1 MPKTKKKQLDLSEV
15 GEPIENSLQASEASL
30 DLTNII
36 NDNMLPVKK
45 DIDNLEIEK
54 QEQPVT
60 EENKQDDTQKENEN
74 ESEGEYDE
82 YDDGYD
88 EYDDYDYDD
97 DDDQNEQDGPV
108 EQVDSNTINTI
119 NANNSNNTNN
129 IEPAN
134 IDVLHAQQVVTK
146 RDLVHKIQQLQQRL
160 YDVELSPKTFT
171 TADSLAELQSEYD
184 RLYKIKQQK
193 STREWYRKILFGVT
207 KGIEWA
213 NHQWDPVGLKL
224 DGWSTEVASNVDEFD
239 EIFDELA
246 EKYGGSINE
255 KVSPELRLVLLILYS
270 GVSYSISQTLVQDHS
285 NRPEFTE
292 IINKDPVLRERFMRA
307 ATEAQ
312 MDKAQPQVSQL
323 LGSVKELFT
332 DKQPQTTQ
340 QQSTQNM
347 RNFMTRLDDSE
358 LNVNELGL

>member
-30 DLTNII
+30 DLSNII
-36 NDNMLPVKK
+36 NDSMLPVKK

-54 QEQPVT
+54 QEQSAEQSVT
-60 EENKQDDTQKENEN
+60 EENQQDNQHDNAQQDDD
-74 ESEGEYDE
+74 GYD

-88 EYDDYDYDD
+88 DYDDGYDDYDDD
-97 DDDQNEQDGPV
+97 
-108 EQVDSNTINTI
+108 
-119 NANNSNNTNN
+119 NNDNNDNNNDINNTTDPTDN
-129 IEPAN
+129 IEPQDIN
-134 IDVLHAQQVVTK
+134 VLHAQQLVTK

-160 YDVELSPKTFT
+160 YDVEISPKTFT
-171 TADSLAELQSEYD
+171 TADSLTELQAEYD
-184 RLYKIKQQK
+184 RLYRLKQQK

-255 KVSPELRLVLLILYS
+255 KIAPEIRLVLLILYS

-307 ATEAQ
+307 ATEVQ

-323 LGSVKELFT
+323 LSSVKELFT
-332 DKQPQTTQ
+332 DKQPQTQ

>member
-30 DLTNII
+30 DLSNII
-36 NDNMLPVKK
+36 NDSMLPVKK

-54 QEQPVT
+54 QEQPVEQPAT
-60 EENKQDDTQKENEN
+60 KEDTQQDD
-74 ESEGEYDE
+74 EGEYDDDGYDDE

-88 EYDDYDYDD
+88 DEYDDDNID
-97 DDDQNEQDGPV
+97 
-108 EQVDSNTINTI
+108 
-119 NANNSNNTNN
+119 ANNDNNDNIDDNNDN
-129 IEPAN
+129 IEPPD

-171 TADSLAELQSEYD
+171 TADSLTELQAEYD
-184 RLYKIKQQK
+184 RLYRLKQQK

-255 KVSPELRLVLLILYS
+255 KIAPEIRLVLLILYS

-307 ATEAQ
+307 ATEVQ

-323 LGSVKELFT
+323 LSSVKELFT
-332 DKQPQTTQ
+332 DKQPQTQ

>member
-1 MPKTKKKQLDLSEV
+1 MPKAKKQLDLSEV

-30 DLTNII
+30 NLTDII

-54 QEQPVT
+54 TSETQKDDKHSVEQEDENNEDNDNEDNNNDNENNDNNYDT
-60 EENKQDDTQKENEN
+60 EE
-74 ESEGEYDE
+74 YD
-82 YDDGYD
+82 D
-88 EYDDYDYDD
+88 EYDDYDDE
-97 DDDQNEQDGPV
+97 EQD
-108 EQVDSNTINTI
+108 QQ
-119 NANNSNNTNN
+119 
-129 IEPAN
+129 PAETA
-134 IDVLHAQQVVTK
+134 DLEVLHAQQLVTK
-146 RDLVHKIQQLQQRL
+146 RDLVYKIQQLQQRL

-171 TADSLAELQSEYD
+171 TADSLTELQSEYD
-184 RLYKIKQQK
+184 RLYRLKQQK

-255 KVSPELRLVLLILYS
+255 KIAPEIRLVLLILYS

-323 LGSVKELFT
+323 LSSVKELFT
-332 DKQPQTTQ
+332 DKQQPTQ

>member
-30 DLTNII
+30 DLSNII
-36 NDNMLPVKK
+36 NDSMLPVKK

-54 QEQPVT
+54 QEQPVEQSAT
-60 EENKQDDTQKENEN
+60 KDDTQQDD
-74 ESEGEYDE
+74 EGEYDDDE

-88 EYDDYDYDD
+88 DDYDEGEYDDDID
-97 DDDQNEQDGPV
+97 
-108 EQVDSNTINTI
+108 
-119 NANNSNNTNN
+119 ANNDNNNDNIDDNNNN
-129 IEPAN
+129 IEPPD

-171 TADSLAELQSEYD
+171 TADSLTELQAEYD
-184 RLYKIKQQK
+184 RLYRLKQQK

-255 KVSPELRLVLLILYS
+255 KIAPEIRLVLLILYS

-323 LGSVKELFT
+323 LSSVKELFT
-332 DKQPQTTQ
+332 DKQPQTQ

>member
-30 DLTNII
+30 DLSNII
-36 NDNMLPVKK
+36 NDSMLPVKK

-54 QEQPVT
+54 QEQPAEQSVT
-60 EENKQDDTQKENEN
+60 EENQQDNQHENAQQDD
-74 ESEGEYDE
+74 GYD

-88 EYDDYDYDD
+88 DYDDDYDDYD
-97 DDDQNEQDGPV
+97 DGDNNNNPA
-108 EQVDSNTINTI
+108 DNTIDPADPTD
-119 NANNSNNTNN
+119 N
-129 IEPAN
+129 IEPQDIN
-134 IDVLHAQQVVTK
+134 VLHAQQLVTK

-160 YDVELSPKTFT
+160 YDVEISPKTFT
-171 TADSLAELQSEYD
+171 TADSLTELQAEYD
-184 RLYKIKQQK
+184 RLYRLKQQK

-255 KVSPELRLVLLILYS
+255 KIAPEIRLVLLILYS

-323 LGSVKELFT
+323 LSSVKELFT
-332 DKQPQTTQ
+332 DKQQPT
-340 QQSTQNM
+340 TQNM

>member
-1 MPKTKKKQLDLSEV
+1 MPKAKKQLDLSEI

-30 DLTNII
+30 NLTDII

-45 DIDNLEIEK
+45 DIDSLEIEK
-54 QEQPVT
+54 TEEPVEQHSEHSEHNDNDQPV
-60 EENKQDDTQKENEN
+60 
-74 ESEGEYDE
+74 
-82 YDDGYD
+82 DDG
-88 EYDDYDYDD
+88 YDDYDYDD
-97 DDDQNEQDGPV
+97 EYDD
-108 EQVDSNTINTI
+108 
-119 NANNSNNTNN
+119 NNDNNVNQPEDT
-129 IEPAN
+129 IEPSD
-134 IDVLHAQQVVTK
+134 IDALHAQQLVTK
-146 RDLVHKIQQLQQRL
+146 RDLVHKINQLQQRL
-160 YDVELSPKTFT
+160 YDVELSPKIFT
-171 TADSLAELQSEYD
+171 TADSLTELQAEYD
-184 RLYKIKQQK
+184 RLYRLKQQK

-239 EIFDELA
+239 EIFDELS

-255 KVSPELRLVLLILYS
+255 KIAPEIRLVLLILYS

-292 IINKDPVLRERFMRA
+292 IINKDPVLRDRFMRA
-307 ATEAQ
+307 ATEVQ

-323 LGSVKELFT
+323 LNSVKELFT
-332 DKQPQTTQ
+332 DKQTQ

-347 RNFMTRLDDSE
+347 KNFMSRLDDSE
-358 LNVNELGL
+358 LKVNELGL

>member
-30 DLTNII
+30 DLSNII
-36 NDNMLPVKK
+36 NDSMLPVKK

-54 QEQPVT
+54 QEQPAEQSVT
-60 EENKQDDTQKENEN
+60 EENQQDNQHDNTQQ
-74 ESEGEYDE
+74 D
-82 YDDGYD
+82 DDGYD
-88 EYDDYDYDD
+88 YDDGYDDYDYDD
-97 DDDQNEQDGPV
+97 DDYDDDNND
-108 EQVDSNTINTI
+108 NN
-119 NANNSNNTNN
+119 NNSADPAGNNNSV
-129 IEPAN
+129 EPPD
-134 IDVLHAQQVVTK
+134 IDVLHAQQLVTK

-160 YDVELSPKTFT
+160 YDVEISPKTFT
-171 TADSLAELQSEYD
+171 TADSLTELQAEYD
-184 RLYKIKQQK
+184 RLYRIKQQK

-255 KVSPELRLVLLILYS
+255 KIAPEIRLVLLILYS

-323 LGSVKELFT
+323 LSSVKELFT
-332 DKQPQTTQ
+332 DKQPQTQ

>member
-54 QEQPVT
+54 QEQPVDQSAT
-60 EENKQDDTQKENEN
+60 KDDTQQDD
-74 ESEGEYDE
+74 EGEYDDDE

-88 EYDDYDYDD
+88 DDYDEGEYDDDID
-97 DDDQNEQDGPV
+97 
-108 EQVDSNTINTI
+108 
-119 NANNSNNTNN
+119 ANNDNNDNNDNIDDNNNN
-129 IEPAN
+129 IEPPD

-171 TADSLAELQSEYD
+171 TADSLTELQAEYD
-184 RLYKIKQQK
+184 RLYRLKQQK

-255 KVSPELRLVLLILYS
+255 KIAPEIRLVLLILYS

-307 ATEAQ
+307 ATEVQ

-323 LGSVKELFT
+323 LSSVKELFT
-332 DKQPQTTQ
+332 DKQPQTQ

-347 RNFMTRLDDSE
+347 RNFMSRLDDSE

>member
-1 MPKTKKKQLDLSEV
+1 MPKAKKQLDLSEV
-15 GEPIENSLQASEASL
+15 GEPIENSLQTSEASL
-30 DLTNII
+30 NLTDII

-54 QEQPVT
+54 TSETQKDDKHSVNEQEDKNNNNNEDNDINNNYDT
-60 EENKQDDTQKENEN
+60 EEYN
-74 ESEGEYDE
+74 
-82 YDDGYD
+82 YDDD
-88 EYDDYDYDD
+88 YDDYDDEPT
-97 DDDQNEQDGPV
+97 QQPV
-108 EQVDSNTINTI
+108 ESADL
-119 NANNSNNTNN
+119 
-129 IEPAN
+129 E
-134 IDVLHAQQVVTK
+134 VLHAQQLVTK
-146 RDLVHKIQQLQQRL
+146 RDLVYKIQQLQQRL

-171 TADSLAELQSEYD
+171 TADSLTELQSEYD
-184 RLYKIKQQK
+184 RLYRLKQQK

-255 KVSPELRLVLLILYS
+255 KIAPEIRLVLLILYS

-323 LGSVKELFT
+323 LSSVKEIFT
-332 DKQPQTTQ
+332 DKQQPT
-340 QQSTQNM
+340 QQSTTQNM
-347 RNFMTRLDDSE
+347 KNFMSRLDDSE

>member
-54 QEQPVT
+54 QEQPVDQSAT
-60 EENKQDDTQKENEN
+60 KDDTQQDD
-74 ESEGEYDE
+74 EGEYDDDE

-88 EYDDYDYDD
+88 DDYDEGEYDDDID
-97 DDDQNEQDGPV
+97 
-108 EQVDSNTINTI
+108 
-119 NANNSNNTNN
+119 ANNDNNDNNDNIDDNNNN
-129 IEPAN
+129 IEPPD

-171 TADSLAELQSEYD
+171 TADSLTELQAEYD
-184 RLYKIKQQK
+184 RLYRLKQQK

-255 KVSPELRLVLLILYS
+255 KIAPEIRLVLLILYS

-323 LGSVKELFT
+323 LSSVKELFT
-332 DKQPQTTQ
+332 DKQPQTQ

>member
-36 NDNMLPVKK
+36 NDSMLPVKK

-54 QEQPVT
+54 QEQPVDQSAT
-60 EENKQDDTQKENEN
+60 KDDTQQDDEC
-74 ESEGEYDE
+74 EYDDDE

-88 EYDDYDYDD
+88 DDYDEGEYDDDID
-97 DDDQNEQDGPV
+97 
-108 EQVDSNTINTI
+108 
-119 NANNSNNTNN
+119 ANNDNNNDNIDDNNNN
-129 IEPAN
+129 IEPPD

-171 TADSLAELQSEYD
+171 TADSLTELQAEYD
-184 RLYKIKQQK
+184 RLYRLKQQK

-255 KVSPELRLVLLILYS
+255 KIAPEIRLVLLILYS

-323 LGSVKELFT
+323 LSSVKELFT
-332 DKQPQTTQ
+332 DKQPQTQ

>member
-1 MPKTKKKQLDLSEV
+1 MPKAKKQLDLSEI

-30 DLTNII
+30 NLTDII

-54 QEQPVT
+54 T
-60 EENKQDDTQKENEN
+60 SDTQKEDEHSANEQEEYSDN
-74 ESEGEYDE
+74 NNDKDVDDNNDNYDTEG
-82 YDDGYD
+82 
-88 EYDDYDYDD
+88 YDDYDDDYDD
-97 DDDQNEQDGPV
+97 NDENINEPKQPV
-108 EQVDSNTINTI
+108 E
-119 NANNSNNTNN
+119 
-129 IEPAN
+129 PA
-134 IDVLHAQQVVTK
+134 DLEVLHAQQLVTK
-146 RDLVHKIQQLQQRL
+146 RDLVYKIQQLQQRL

-171 TADSLAELQSEYD
+171 TADSLTELQSEYD
-184 RLYKIKQQK
+184 RLYRLKQQK

-255 KVSPELRLVLLILYS
+255 KIAPEIRLVLLILYS

-307 ATEAQ
+307 ATEVQ

-323 LGSVKELFT
+323 LSSVKEIFT
-332 DKQPQTTQ
+332 DKQQPT

-347 RNFMTRLDDSE
+347 KNFMSRLDDSE

>member
-1 MPKTKKKQLDLSEV
+1 MPKKKQQLDLSEI

-30 DLTNII
+30 NLTDII

-54 QEQPVT
+54 QPEQVGQPAT
-60 EENKQDDTQKENEN
+60 EEDAQYVQDAQDAQDDTQQDANDN
-74 ESEGEYDE
+74 YNDGYDE

-88 EYDDYDYDD
+88 EYDDEYDD
-97 DDDQNEQDGPV
+97 QDDQVNAADPV
-108 EQVDSNTINTI
+108 EPEEQNVNVEQPDIT
-119 NANNSNNTNN
+119 
-129 IEPAN
+129 
-134 IDVLHAQQVVTK
+134 VLHAQQLVTK

-171 TADSLAELQSEYD
+171 TADSLTELQAEYD

-255 KVSPELRLVLLILYS
+255 KLAPEIRLIMLILYS

-312 MDKAQPQVSQL
+312 IDKAQPQVSQL
-323 LGSVKELFT
+323 LGSVKELFS
-332 DKQPQTTQ
+332 DKQPQ

>member
-15 GEPIENSLQASEASL
+15 GEPIENSLQTSEASL
-30 DLTNII
+30 DLSNII
-36 NDNMLPVKK
+36 NDSMLPVKK

-54 QEQPVT
+54 QEQPAEQSVT
-60 EENKQDDTQKENEN
+60 EKNQHDNAQQEDNGDNGDNGDN
-74 ESEGEYDE
+74 E
-82 YDDGYD
+82 YDDYD
-88 EYDDYDYDD
+88 DDYDYDD
-97 DDDQNEQDGPV
+97 NYSDYDDGD
-108 EQVDSNTINTI
+108 
-119 NANNSNNTNN
+119 NNDNNDNNNDINNTADSTDN
-129 IEPAN
+129 IEPQDIN
-134 IDVLHAQQVVTK
+134 VLHAQQLVTK

-160 YDVELSPKTFT
+160 YDVEISPKTFT
-171 TADSLAELQSEYD
+171 TADSLTELQAEYD
-184 RLYKIKQQK
+184 RLYRLKQQK

-255 KVSPELRLVLLILYS
+255 KIAPEIRLVLLILYS

-307 ATEAQ
+307 ATEVQ

-323 LGSVKELFT
+323 LSSVKELFT
-332 DKQPQTTQ
+332 DKQPQTQ

>member
-1 MPKTKKKQLDLSEV
+1 MPKAKKQLDLSEV

-30 DLTNII
+30 NLTDII
-36 NDNMLPVKK
+36 NDKMLPVKK

-54 QEQPVT
+54 TSE
-60 EENKQDDTQKENEN
+60 TQKEDEHTVNEQEEYSDNNN
-74 ESEGEYDE
+74 EEDNNNDNNDNNDEDNAYDTE
-82 YDDGYD
+82 
-88 EYDDYDYDD
+88 EYDDYNDYDD
-97 DDDQNEQDGPV
+97 EPTQQPAEPV
-108 EQVDSNTINTI
+108 DLE
-119 NANNSNNTNN
+119 
-129 IEPAN
+129 
-134 IDVLHAQQVVTK
+134 VLHAQQLVTK
-146 RDLVHKIQQLQQRL
+146 RDLVYKIQQLQQRL

-171 TADSLAELQSEYD
+171 TADSLTELQSEYD
-184 RLYKIKQQK
+184 RLYRLKQQK

-255 KVSPELRLVLLILYS
+255 KIAPEIRLVLLILYS

-307 ATEAQ
+307 ATEVQ

-323 LGSVKELFT
+323 LSSVKEIFT
-332 DKQPQTTQ
+332 DKQQPT

-347 RNFMTRLDDSE
+347 KNFMSRLDDSE

>member
-54 QEQPVT
+54 QEQPVDQSAT
-60 EENKQDDTQKENEN
+60 KDDTQQDD
-74 ESEGEYDE
+74 EGEYDDDE

-88 EYDDYDYDD
+88 DDYDEGEYDDDID
-97 DDDQNEQDGPV
+97 
-108 EQVDSNTINTI
+108 
-119 NANNSNNTNN
+119 ANNDNNNDNIDDNNNN
-129 IEPAN
+129 IEPPD

-171 TADSLAELQSEYD
+171 TADSLTELQAEYD
-184 RLYKIKQQK
+184 RLYRLKQQK

-255 KVSPELRLVLLILYS
+255 KIAPEIRLVLLILYS

-323 LGSVKELFT
+323 LSSVKELFT
-332 DKQPQTTQ
+332 DKQPQTQ

>member
-1 MPKTKKKQLDLSEV
+1 MPKAKKQLDLSEV

-30 DLTNII
+30 NLTDII

-54 QEQPVT
+54 T
-60 EENKQDDTQKENEN
+60 ADTQKEDEHTVNEQEEYIDNNN
-74 ESEGEYDE
+74 EEDNNNNDNNDNNDEDNAYDTEG
-82 YDDGYD
+82 
-88 EYDDYDYDD
+88 YDDYDDYDD
-97 DDDQNEQDGPV
+97 EPTQQPAEPV
-108 EQVDSNTINTI
+108 DLE
-119 NANNSNNTNN
+119 
-129 IEPAN
+129 
-134 IDVLHAQQVVTK
+134 VLHAQQLVTK
-146 RDLVHKIQQLQQRL
+146 RDLVYKIQQLQQRL

-171 TADSLAELQSEYD
+171 TADSLTELQSEYD
-184 RLYKIKQQK
+184 RLYRLKQQK

-255 KVSPELRLVLLILYS
+255 KIAPEIRLVLLILYS

-323 LGSVKELFT
+323 LSSVKELFA
-332 DKQPQTTQ
+332 DKQQPT
-340 QQSTQNM
+340 QQSTTQNM
-347 RNFMTRLDDSE
+347 KNFMSRLDDSE

>member
-1 MPKTKKKQLDLSEV
+1 MPKTKKKQLDLSEF

-30 DLTNII
+30 DLSNII
-36 NDNMLPVKK
+36 NDSMLPVKK

-54 QEQPVT
+54 QEQPVEQSAT
-60 EENKQDDTQKENEN
+60 KDDTQQDD
-74 ESEGEYDE
+74 EGEYDDDE

-88 EYDDYDYDD
+88 DDYDEGEYDDDID
-97 DDDQNEQDGPV
+97 
-108 EQVDSNTINTI
+108 
-119 NANNSNNTNN
+119 ANNDNNNDNIDDNNNN
-129 IEPAN
+129 IEPPD

-171 TADSLAELQSEYD
+171 TADSLTELQAEYD
-184 RLYKIKQQK
+184 RLYRLKQQK

-255 KVSPELRLVLLILYS
+255 KIAPEIRLVLLILYS

-323 LGSVKELFT
+323 LSSVKELFT
-332 DKQPQTTQ
+332 DKQPQTQ

>member
-1 MPKTKKKQLDLSEV
+1 MPKAKKQLDLSEV

-30 DLTNII
+30 NLTDII

-54 QEQPVT
+54 TSE
-60 EENKQDDTQKENEN
+60 TQKDDKHSVEQEDENN
-74 ESEGEYDE
+74 EDNDNEDNNNDNDNNYDTE
-82 YDDGYD
+82 
-88 EYDDYDYDD
+88 EYDDYDDYDD
-97 DDDQNEQDGPV
+97 EEPDQQ
-108 EQVDSNTINTI
+108 
-119 NANNSNNTNN
+119 
-129 IEPAN
+129 PAETA
-134 IDVLHAQQVVTK
+134 DLEVLHAQQLVTK
-146 RDLVHKIQQLQQRL
+146 RDLVYKIQQLQQRL

-171 TADSLAELQSEYD
+171 TADSLTELQSEYD
-184 RLYKIKQQK
+184 RLYRLKQQK

-255 KVSPELRLVLLILYS
+255 KIAPEIRLVLLILYS

-292 IINKDPVLRERFMRA
+292 IINKDPILRERFMRA

-323 LGSVKELFT
+323 LSSVKEIFT
-332 DKQPQTTQ
+332 DKQQPT
-340 QQSTQNM
+340 QQSTTQNM
-347 RNFMTRLDDSE
+347 KNFMSRLDDSE

>member
-1 MPKTKKKQLDLSEV
+1 MPKAKKQLDLSEI

-30 DLTNII
+30 NLTDII

-45 DIDNLEIEK
+45 DIDSLEIEK
-54 QEQPVT
+54 TEEPVEQHSEHSEHSEHNDNDQPV
-60 EENKQDDTQKENEN
+60 
-74 ESEGEYDE
+74 
-82 YDDGYD
+82 DDG
-88 EYDDYDYDD
+88 YDDYDYDD
-97 DDDQNEQDGPV
+97 EYDDNQPEDTV
-108 EQVDSNTINTI
+108 EPSD
-119 NANNSNNTNN
+119 
-129 IEPAN
+129 
-134 IDVLHAQQVVTK
+134 IDALHAQQLVTK
-146 RDLVHKIQQLQQRL
+146 RDLVHKINQLQQRL

-171 TADSLAELQSEYD
+171 TADSLTELQAEYD
-184 RLYKIKQQK
+184 RLYRLKQQK

-239 EIFDELA
+239 EIFDELS

-255 KVSPELRLVLLILYS
+255 KIAPEIRLVLLILYS

-292 IINKDPVLRERFMRA
+292 IINKDPVLRDRFMRA
-307 ATEAQ
+307 ATEVQ

-323 LGSVKELFT
+323 LSSVKELFT
-332 DKQPQTTQ
+332 DKQTQ

-347 RNFMTRLDDSE
+347 KNFMSRLDDSE
-358 LNVNELGL
+358 LKVNELGL

>member
-1 MPKTKKKQLDLSEV
+1 MPKAKKQLDLSEV
-15 GEPIENSLQASEASL
+15 GEPIENSLQASEVSL
-30 DLTNII
+30 NLTDII

-54 QEQPVT
+54 TSE
-60 EENKQDDTQKENEN
+60 TQKDDKHSVDEQEDENNKDNDNDN
-74 ESEGEYDE
+74 EDNEDNEDNGNNYDTE
-82 YDDGYD
+82 
-88 EYDDYDYDD
+88 EYDDYDDYDED
-97 DDDQNEQDGPV
+97 VNEPTQQPAEPV
-108 EQVDSNTINTI
+108 DLE
-119 NANNSNNTNN
+119 
-129 IEPAN
+129 
-134 IDVLHAQQVVTK
+134 VLHAQQLVTK
-146 RDLVHKIQQLQQRL
+146 RDLVYKIQQLQQRL

-171 TADSLAELQSEYD
+171 TADSLTELQSEYD
-184 RLYKIKQQK
+184 RLYRLKQQK

-255 KVSPELRLVLLILYS
+255 KIAPEIRLVLLILYS

-323 LGSVKELFT
+323 LSSVKEIFT
-332 DKQPQTTQ
+332 DKQQPT
-340 QQSTQNM
+340 QQSTTQNM
-347 RNFMTRLDDSE
+347 KNFMSRLDDSE

>member
-1 MPKTKKKQLDLSEV
+1 MPKAKKQLDLSEV

-30 DLTNII
+30 NLTDII

-54 QEQPVT
+54 TSETQKDDKHSVEQEDENKEDTEDNDNEDNNNDNDNDNNYDT
-60 EENKQDDTQKENEN
+60 EE
-74 ESEGEYDE
+74 YD
-82 YDDGYD
+82 D
-88 EYDDYDYDD
+88 EYDDYDDEEP
-97 DDDQNEQDGPV
+97 DQQ
-108 EQVDSNTINTI
+108 
-119 NANNSNNTNN
+119 
-129 IEPAN
+129 PAETA
-134 IDVLHAQQVVTK
+134 DLEVLHAQQLVTK
-146 RDLVHKIQQLQQRL
+146 RDLVYKIQQLQQRL

-171 TADSLAELQSEYD
+171 TADSLTELQSEYD
-184 RLYKIKQQK
+184 RLYRLKQQK

-255 KVSPELRLVLLILYS
+255 KIAPEIRLVLLILYS

-323 LGSVKELFT
+323 LSSVKELFA
-332 DKQPQTTQ
+332 DKQQPT
-340 QQSTQNM
+340 QQSTTQNM
-347 RNFMTRLDDSE
+347 KNFMSRLDDSE

>member
-30 DLTNII
+30 DLSNII
-36 NDNMLPVKK
+36 NDSMLPVKK

-54 QEQPVT
+54 QEQPAEQSVT
-60 EENKQDDTQKENEN
+60 EENQQDNQHDNAQQDD
-74 ESEGEYDE
+74 GYD

-88 EYDDYDYDD
+88 DYDD
-97 DDDQNEQDGPV
+97 DNNDNNDN
-108 EQVDSNTINTI
+108 
-119 NANNSNNTNN
+119 NNSADPADPTDN
-129 IEPAN
+129 IEPQD
-134 IDVLHAQQVVTK
+134 IDVLHAQQLVTK

-160 YDVELSPKTFT
+160 YDVEISPKTFT
-171 TADSLAELQSEYD
+171 TADSLTELQAEYD
-184 RLYKIKQQK
+184 RLYRLKQQK

-255 KVSPELRLVLLILYS
+255 KIAPEIRLVLLILYS

-323 LGSVKELFT
+323 LSSVKELFT
-332 DKQPQTTQ
+332 DKQPQTQ

>member
-15 GEPIENSLQASEASL
+15 GEPIENSLQASEASI
-30 DLTNII
+30 DLSNII
-36 NDNMLPVKK
+36 NDSMLPVKK

-54 QEQPVT
+54 QEQPVEQSAT
-60 EENKQDDTQKENEN
+60 KDDTQQDD
-74 ESEGEYDE
+74 EGEYDDDE

-88 EYDDYDYDD
+88 DDYDEGEYDDDID
-97 DDDQNEQDGPV
+97 
-108 EQVDSNTINTI
+108 
-119 NANNSNNTNN
+119 ANNDNNNDNIDDNNNN
-129 IEPAN
+129 IEPPD

-171 TADSLAELQSEYD
+171 TADSLTELQAEYD
-184 RLYKIKQQK
+184 RLYRLKQQK

-255 KVSPELRLVLLILYS
+255 KIAPEIRLVLLILYS

-323 LGSVKELFT
+323 LSSVKELFT
-332 DKQPQTTQ
+332 DKQPQTQ

>member
-30 DLTNII
+30 DLSNII
-36 NDNMLPVKK
+36 NDSMLPVKK

-54 QEQPVT
+54 QEQPV
-60 EENKQDDTQKENEN
+60 EQSAIKDDTQQDD
-74 ESEGEYDE
+74 EGEYDDDE

-88 EYDDYDYDD
+88 DDYDEGEYDDDID
-97 DDDQNEQDGPV
+97 
-108 EQVDSNTINTI
+108 
-119 NANNSNNTNN
+119 ANNDNNNDNIDDNNEN
-129 IEPAN
+129 IEPPD

-171 TADSLAELQSEYD
+171 TADSLTELQAEYD
-184 RLYKIKQQK
+184 RLYRLKQQK

-255 KVSPELRLVLLILYS
+255 KIAPEIRLVLLILYS

-323 LGSVKELFT
+323 LSSVKELFT
-332 DKQPQTTQ
+332 DKQPQTQ

>member
-30 DLTNII
+30 DLSNII
-36 NDNMLPVKK
+36 NDSMLPVKK

-54 QEQPVT
+54 QEQPVDQSAT
-60 EENKQDDTQKENEN
+60 KEDTQQDD
-74 ESEGEYDE
+74 EGEYDDNGYDE

-88 EYDDYDYDD
+88 DEYDDD
-97 DDDQNEQDGPV
+97 
-108 EQVDSNTINTI
+108 VD
-119 NANNSNNTNN
+119 ANNDNNDNIDDNNDN
-129 IEPAN
+129 IEPPD

-160 YDVELSPKTFT
+160 YDIELSPKTFT
-171 TADSLAELQSEYD
+171 TADSLTELQAEYD
-184 RLYKIKQQK
+184 RLYRLKQQK

-255 KVSPELRLVLLILYS
+255 KIAPEIRLVLLILYS

-307 ATEAQ
+307 ATEVQ

-323 LGSVKELFT
+323 LSSVKELFT
-332 DKQPQTTQ
+332 DKQPQTQ

-347 RNFMTRLDDSE
+347 RNFITRLDDSE

>member
-1 MPKTKKKQLDLSEV
+1 MPKAKKQLDLSEI

-30 DLTNII
+30 NLTDII

-45 DIDNLEIEK
+45 DIDSLEIEK
-54 QEQPVT
+54 T
-60 EENKQDDTQKENEN
+60 EEPEQHSEHNEQHSEHNNNDQQVNNDD
-74 ESEGEYDE
+74 YD
-82 YDDGYD
+82 G
-88 EYDDYDYDD
+88 YDDYDYDD
-97 DDDQNEQDGPV
+97 EYDD
-108 EQVDSNTINTI
+108 
-119 NANNSNNTNN
+119 NNDNNVNQPEDTT
-129 IEPAN
+129 EPSD
-134 IDVLHAQQVVTK
+134 IDALHAQQLVTK
-146 RDLVHKIQQLQQRL
+146 RDLVHKINQLQQRL

-171 TADSLAELQSEYD
+171 TADSLTELQAEYD
-184 RLYKIKQQK
+184 RLYRLKQQK

-239 EIFDELA
+239 EIFDELS

-255 KVSPELRLVLLILYS
+255 KIAPEIRLVLLILYS

-292 IINKDPVLRERFMRA
+292 IINKDPVLRDRFMRA
-307 ATEAQ
+307 ATEVQ

-323 LGSVKELFT
+323 LSSVKELFT
-332 DKQPQTTQ
+332 DKQTQ

-347 RNFMTRLDDSE
+347 KNFMSRLDDSE
-358 LNVNELGL
+358 LKVNELGL

>member
-1 MPKTKKKQLDLSEV
+1 MPKTKKQLDLSEV

-30 DLTNII
+30 DISNII
-36 NDNMLPVKK
+36 NDSMLPVKK
-45 DIDNLEIEK
+45 DIDNLEIE
-54 QEQPVT
+54 QPV
-60 EENKQDDTQKENEN
+60 ENQDKQQ
-74 ESEGEYDE
+74 EGSNG
-82 YDDGYD
+82 DG

-97 DDDQNEQDGPV
+97 YDYDYDDDNNDNNDNNV
-108 EQVDSNTINTI
+108 NANEQVDNNIDNITDNTD
-119 NANNSNNTNN
+119 NTNITDN
-129 IEPAN
+129 IEPQDIN
-134 IDVLHAQQVVTK
+134 VLHAQQLVTK

-160 YDVELSPKTFT
+160 YDVEISPKTFT
-171 TADSLAELQSEYD
+171 TADSLTELQAEYD
-184 RLYKIKQQK
+184 RLYRLKQQK

-255 KVSPELRLVLLILYS
+255 KIAPEIRLILLILYS

-323 LGSVKELFT
+323 LSSVKELFT
-332 DKQPQTTQ
+332 DKQQ
-340 QQSTQNM
+340 QPTQNM

-358 LNVNELGL
+358 LNVNELDL

>member
-54 QEQPVT
+54 QEQPVDQSAT
-60 EENKQDDTQKENEN
+60 KDDTQQDD
-74 ESEGEYDE
+74 EGEYDDDE

-88 EYDDYDYDD
+88 DDYDEGEYDDDID
-97 DDDQNEQDGPV
+97 
-108 EQVDSNTINTI
+108 
-119 NANNSNNTNN
+119 ANNDNNDNNDNIDDNNNN
-129 IEPAN
+129 IEPPD

-171 TADSLAELQSEYD
+171 TADSLTELQAEYD
-184 RLYKIKQQK
+184 RLYRLKQQK

-255 KVSPELRLVLLILYS
+255 KIAPEIRLVLLILYS

-323 LGSVKELFT
+323 LSSVKELFT
-332 DKQPQTTQ
+332 DKQPQTQ

-347 RNFMTRLDDSE
+347 RNFMSRLDDSE

>member
-30 DLTNII
+30 DLSNII
-36 NDNMLPVKK
+36 NDSMLPVKK

-54 QEQPVT
+54 QEQPVEQPAT
-60 EENKQDDTQKENEN
+60 KEDTQQDD
-74 ESEGEYDE
+74 EGEYDDDGYDDE

-88 EYDDYDYDD
+88 DEYDDDNID
-97 DDDQNEQDGPV
+97 
-108 EQVDSNTINTI
+108 
-119 NANNSNNTNN
+119 ANNDNNDNIDDNNDN
-129 IEPAN
+129 IEPSD

-171 TADSLAELQSEYD
+171 TADSLTELQAEYD
-184 RLYKIKQQK
+184 RLYRLKQQK

-255 KVSPELRLVLLILYS
+255 KIAPEIRLVLLILYS

-307 ATEAQ
+307 ATEVQ

-323 LGSVKELFT
+323 LSSVKELFT
-332 DKQPQTTQ
+332 DKQPQTQ